1 MTGECTRAES
11 TTHYDR
17 EKIERLIAAVAA
29 RLEEDAIRV
38 FQLPRINWR
47 RPIWLM
53 WLVVMAGEITRT
65 STALLT
71 GDPGFPASPFIATA
85 AARHGDP
92 TDAVRPP
99 EEEVLYPVLPRRT
112 EMKAQPVVPSPD
124 EPAKPGASPGMTST
138 QQRLS
143 EETIALLLSRGDAL
157 LSRGDASSSRLFY
170 TRAVEA
176 GSAQAAFRLGASY
189 DPLFLA
195 RAGVRGVRGDAALA
209 AYWYE
214 RARAL
219 GASNKADARLK
230 RMNTR

>member
-1 MTGECTRAES
+1 MAERTRAES

-17 EKIERLIAAVAA
+17 GNMERVIATVAA
-29 RLEEDAIRV
+29 RQEGAIPGFR
-38 FQLPRINWR
+38 LPQANWR
-47 RPIWLM
+47 IPVWLIG
-53 WLVVMAGEITRT
+53 LVVMAGGITRI

-92 TDAVRPP
+92 TDTVRPA
-99 EEEVLYPVLPRRT
+99 EEEVLYPILPRRT
-112 EMKAQPVVPSPD
+112 ETKAEPVVASPD
-124 EPAKPGASPGMTST
+124 ELAKPGATPETIST
-138 QQRLS
+138 QQGVS
-143 EETIALLLSRGDAL
+143 EETIALLISRGDAL
-157 LSRGDASSSRLFY
+157 LSRGDASSGRLFY

-189 DPLFLA
+189 DPLFLVG
-195 RAGVRGVRGDAALA
+195 AGVRGVRGDAALA
-209 AYWYE
+209 AYWYK

-219 GASNKADARLK
+219 GASDNADARLK